1 MTSQMVSAPYH
12 ANEMLFYS
20 TLSWSDLMLQLLSKD
35 AQPISSTPDK
45 EGLVGNSLNGPFR
58 LSKKR
63 DHF

>member
-1 MTSQMVSAPYH
+1 
-12 ANEMLFYS
+12 
-20 TLSWSDLMLQLLSKD
+20 MLQLLSKD

-45 EGLVGNSLNGPFR
+45 EGLVGNSLNGPFS